1 MDLWLYTTAT
11 PNNYVNKILSNDT
24 KLTFYTKNQNTDIM
38 SPSIILNGDVAG
50 FCGFNY
56 AYIPRYNRYYFF
68 NKPPVALDNNRV
80 QIDLEVDVL
89 SSFWNEIKNNSAL
102 INRSQSHFNRYL
114 IDEKQKQEA
123 HTRVVLKKWGYTF
136 HPDRT
141 ALVGVCGGG
150 VFD

>member
-1 MDLWLYTTAT
+1 MDLWLYTTVT
-11 PNNYVNKILSNDT
+11 PNNYTEKVTTNDT

-38 SPSIILNGDVAG
+38 NPSIILNGDVAG

-89 SSFWNEIKNNSAL
+89 SSFWNEVKNNSAL
-102 INRSQSHFNRYL
+102 INRSQSHYNLYL
-114 IDEKQKQEA
+114 TDEKQKQEA
-123 HTRVVLKKWGYTF
+123 HTGVVLKKWGYTF
-136 HPDRT
+136 QPDKT